1 MVYVLYDLDL
11 LLDFHC
17 VTSSVHKVEL
27 RKLAHGVT
35 MSIILCCRTRGI
47 MSGTL
52 GNETEAQRMER
63 EAKEKEEAEGAA
75 RD

>member
-27 RKLAHGVT
+27 RKLAHGVI
-35 MSIILCCRTRGI
+35 MSITLCCRTMGD
-47 MSGTL
+47 MSGPV
-52 GNETEAQRMER
+52 G
-63 EAKEKEEAEGAA
+63 EESCGDPAYHCML
-75 RD
+75 